1 MAARVPQSLPRNFAT
16 CSMRVKIPSN
26 PCSQPTPVCVSV
38 SNTLSPRSMAAKVST
53 SPRQQKSSCN
63 NLNKP
68 AKTKYRFVWPK
79 HSTPLVTTPKHWA
92 HRKGVLCFGHTNR
105 YKTQYSF
112 SDDPKTLGAPEGFR
126 VTVREL
132 NVRADAG
139 FVVALTG
146 AMMTMPGLPTIAA
159 SDHMDV
165 NDEGDIVGLF

>member
-1 MAARVPQSLPRNFAT
+1 M
-16 CSMRVKIPSN
+16 K
-26 PCSQPTPVCVSV
+26 
-38 SNTLSPRSMAAKVST
+38 
-53 SPRQQKSSCN
+53 
-63 NLNKP
+63 KP

-79 HSTPLVTTPKHWA
+79 HST
-92 HRKGVLCFGHTNR
+92 
-105 YKTQYSF
+105 F

-132 NVRADAG
+132 NVRAGAG

-146 AMMTMPGLPTIAA
+146 AMMTMPGLPTKPA